1 MGIVLLCERKIFLF
15 FFWFRSVLG
24 SLLSC
29 SGFHLINSSIRSL
42 AHPIT
47 TIQKKIHTHTPH
59 NNMNS
64 ISLLITLI
72 IINTVRKTIGDD
84 VNRGVPE
91 SRRLSSDVKTFT
103 CDGATLSVSKLNDD
117 YCDCTDGTDEPGT
130 SACSHLSSQF
140 YCVNENHKEKFIR
153 TSRVDDLICDCCDGS
168 DESTGICENTCK
180 RDAELYRIAHLE
192 ELKRF
197 EEGAEKKKD
206 LLERAKSKKIE
217 IEKRIEEIT
226 ETLVTL
232 NTEIE
237 ELQSEEQR
245 VQKEYEET
253 KEKRH
258 EETEARI
265 RRGLGLTDSS
275 HEDLLNIIFEMGQ
288 VSEQYIDI
296 IREQAGAKKDEEISK
311 EEEEEDEIKEE
322 ETSLH
327 EQLSRALQEKDFDL
341 AARVLSVNEM
351 SEKEITN
358 FVFRLAALN
367 DGWAERIKRTSE
379 EENTTEE
386 TEGEESLSS
395 WFRRLFG
402 SDEESDEDEENNTS
416 LSNFIKKM
424 LDTMKDSYQP
434 RSVKVR
440 PLYSFSRFTQN
451 NHHTLVN
458 RTYKIRFENLQR
470 REATTRTRRKQSLRS
485 SIL

>member
-1 MGIVLLCERKIFLF
+1 MFCVRCGQD
-15 FFWFRSVLG
+15 S
-24 SLLSC
+24 SC
-29 SGFHLINSSIRSL
+29 LPEARQGLHHNS
-42 AHPIT
+42 
-47 TIQKKIHTHTPH
+47 KKYKNTHTHTHTHTHTPH
-59 NNMNS
+59 NNMNT

-140 YCVNENHKEKFIR
+140 YCVNENHKVKFIR

-327 EQLSRALQEKDFDL
+327 EQLSLALQEKDFDL

-470 REATTRTRRKQSLRS
+470 REATTRTRRNQSPRS
-485 SIL
+485 SIR

>member
-1 MGIVLLCERKIFLF
+1 
-15 FFWFRSVLG
+15 
-24 SLLSC
+24 
-29 SGFHLINSSIRSL
+29 
-42 AHPIT
+42 
-47 TIQKKIHTHTPH
+47 
-59 NNMNS
+59 MNS

-103 CDGATLSVSKLNDD
+103 CDGTTISVDKVNDD

-130 SACSHLSSQF
+130 SACSHLSPQF

-180 RDAELYRIAHLE
+180 RDAEIYRIAHLE

-206 LLERAKSKKIE
+206 LLERAKGKKIE

-226 ETLVTL
+226 EKLVTL

-237 ELQSEEQR
+237 ELQNEEQR

-258 EETEARI
+258 EETEAKI
-265 RRGLGLTDSS
+265 RRGLGLTDST

-296 IREQAGAKKDEEISK
+296 IREQAGAKKEEDVSK
-311 EEEEEDEIKEE
+311 EEKEEDEKGEDKKEE
-322 ETSLH
+322 MSLH
-327 EQLSRALQEKDFDL
+327 EQFSRALQEKDYDS
-341 AARVLSVNEM
+341 AARVRGVY
-351 SEKEITN
+351 ITP
-358 FVFRLAALN
+358 VYR
-367 DGWAERIKRTSE
+367 RILR
-379 EENTTEE
+379 NT
-386 TEGEESLSS
+386 
-395 WFRRLFG
+395 
-402 SDEESDEDEENNTS
+402 
-416 LSNFIKKM
+416 
-424 LDTMKDSYQP
+424 
-434 RSVKVR
+434 
-440 PLYSFSRFTQN
+440 
-451 NHHTLVN
+451 
-458 RTYKIRFENLQR
+458 
-470 REATTRTRRKQSLRS
+470 
-485 SIL
+485 